1 MRQSAVILQNQI
13 SSIAEEILPV
23 LSKNETYADVLKELK
38 KLINRSRE
46 FENSLFLIL
55 VVGPVKS
62 GKSTFV
68 NLVSRAYV
76 SPTDFLECT
85 IRPSLITAANERN
98 EITIYRTCNEER
110 KEEQMEAI
118 LDYINGIVEQC
129 EVDEVSTETIQLG
142 QQNDKE
148 IIDHYVTRNEGMVN
162 DDIIMTAIETV
173 GGGLLQEHVYL
184 IDMPGIDGQKAN
196 LTLST
201 YTKIA
206 ERADLI
212 VFVQSSNSA
221 VSATTSEFL
230 NLIRQCNNSAP
241 VCLVHNVF
249 DAAHWR
255 SSESREAIV
264 ASQKEYAVDVIRTSY
279 GLTMDDHNAY
289 NINLGK
295 VDDLRNGNFREEM
308 RQSLEQES
316 LRFDEVE
323 KEMYN
328 LVRTRRENIRIS
340 NCINRTKV
348 QNDKLMK
355 VVDGHIKRLEG
366 VIAAYEEVIAQFEAL
381 KRDREN
387 LCFSFSVDID
397 SSKLFAILKERY
409 MIAVCTLPQRNRFI
423 GYSTLWVRNY
433 INKYLK
439 TVAQK
444 FNEYFK
450 HAMAEL
456 NSESV
461 RKQIKDWGYP
471 VEQLCYKYKLNERFE
486 LKVEVPT
493 REIVFSH
500 GLDIDELVPKN
511 KILNHAEKDVR
522 RFLQVVYELLSGTLH
537 VTRIVD
543 KSVVTEEKNVTSCI
557 DTDLVPRML
566 RLVEEVKSQYHRML
580 IDEGNN
586 RIDEIMK
593 KALASLSTDINATK
607 EMLNRLCSF
616 KDKLKL
622 INKVD

>member
-1 MRQSAVILQNQI
+1 MC
-13 SSIAEEILPV
+13 
-23 LSKNETYADVLKELK
+23 
-38 KLINRSRE
+38 
-46 FENSLFLIL
+46 
-55 VVGPVKS
+55 
-62 GKSTFV
+62 
-68 NLVSRAYV
+68 
-76 SPTDFLECT
+76 LEH
-85 IRPSLITAANERN
+85 
-98 EITIYRTCNEER
+98 
-110 KEEQMEAI
+110 
-118 LDYINGIVEQC
+118 D
-129 EVDEVSTETIQLG
+129 
-142 QQNDKE
+142 
-148 IIDHYVTRNEGMVN
+148 
-162 DDIIMTAIETV
+162 
-173 GGGLLQEHVYL
+173 
-184 IDMPGIDGQKAN
+184 
-196 LTLST
+196 
-201 YTKIA
+201 
-206 ERADLI
+206 
-212 VFVQSSNSA
+212 
-221 VSATTSEFL
+221 
-230 NLIRQCNNSAP
+230 
-241 VCLVHNVF
+241 VF

-366 VIAAYEEVIAQFEAL
+366 VITAYDEVIAQFEAL

-397 SSKLFAILKERY
+397 SSKLFAILKDQY
-409 MIAVCTLPQRNRFI
+409 MKADYSMPHRNNFV
-423 GYSTLWVRNY
+423 GYSTKWVRDY
-433 INKYLK
+433 IYKYL
-439 TVAQK
+439 TVVTQE
-444 FNEYFK
+444 FNHYFQC
-450 HAMAEL
+450 AMAEL

-461 RKQIKDWGYP
+461 RAQIKDWGFA
-471 VEQLCYKYKLNERFE
+471 VEQLCHKYNLNERFD
-486 LKVEVPT
+486 LRTIVPT
-493 REIVFSH
+493 REIVFNH
-500 GLDIDELVPKN
+500 GLNIEELVPKN
-511 KILNHAEKDVR
+511 KIFNHAEKDVR

-537 VTRIVD
+537 VTRTVD

-607 EMLNRLCSF
+607 EMLDRLCSF